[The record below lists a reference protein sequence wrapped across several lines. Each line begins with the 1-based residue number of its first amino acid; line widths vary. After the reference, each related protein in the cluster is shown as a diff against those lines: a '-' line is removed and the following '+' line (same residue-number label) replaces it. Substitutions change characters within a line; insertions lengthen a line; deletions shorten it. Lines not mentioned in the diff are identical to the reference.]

1 MRRGTLIRLKIPVAP
16 AKTISRRDSD
26 SLSSLDLSDESGYS
40 GVEDITGSDDDEEDV
55 EAAEEEHILSNELQ
69 HVAQSSPRPDEEDED
84 EEEEEEEDD
93 DENDDADDEA
103 PVDDEA
109 GDYEGDDD
117 VEESASWD
125 GFPSDSDQPDID
137 ENITGIP
144 APTVQQRRVRFDV
157 PDSDDDDTETDED
170 TAYGFFPDLF
180 VDKSTLDPSFRLE
193 VDQNSDD
200 DSDAYWDHYGSSS
213 TIGTVFEEEGSDF
226 EALVNAIEEEEA
238 EQEDDDDDSTPVAT
252 PMTQNDISVSISTPA
267 SPEKDEVSLDGYQT
281 DGDTTDEEEPAP
293 KPIRRKTRRDF
304 VEDASETSDVEI
316 IKGRRGQPRVGRFSL
331 DKSSKKPI
339 AMVNPRTGKLMIFT
353 THRSLKR
360 GLDLSPEQFKLSFF
374 DQAQSSPILGNPGNI
389 MMSGMISNT
398 FGDFMNTHA
407 VGPAEAWYAQV
418 SESNTFGDTSGSE
431 DPTFDEEEKNLKM
444 EDFLDIDDDS
454 DSSDEQQEVDKDDGD
469 EILCTPARP
478 TTSSSDLTS
487 LLDHF
492 EHNSNLVGAFRR
504 DQAHHRLITRNKATH
519 DSLAF
524 SGPYFEGTLRGIK
537 DGRIATANV
546 PISPLRRRKKMPE
559 FASSPLS
566 SSIKRKASSE
576 HRTGHKKQRSIP
588 DVGPLRL

>member
-1 MRRGTLIRLKIPVAP
+1 MRQGTMIRLKIPVTP
-16 AKTISRRDSD
+16 VKNKSRRDSD

-55 EAAEEEHILSNELQ
+55 EAAEEEHILSDELH
-69 HVAQSSPRPDEEDED
+69 HVTRSSPRPDLQDD
-84 EEEEEEEDD
+84 EEADDDDEALGDDEGGDYEEDD
-93 DENDDADDEA
+93 DDAEDNI
-103 PVDDEA
+103 
-109 GDYEGDDD
+109 
-117 VEESASWD
+117 SWD
-125 GFPSDSDQPDID
+125 GLPSEPEQIEID
-137 ENITGIP
+137 DP
-144 APTVQQRRVRFDV
+144 ANLQVPTVQRRVRFDV
-157 PDSDDDDTETDED
+157 PESDDDEDTETDEE

-180 VDKSTLDPSFRLE
+180 VDKSKLDPSFRQE
-193 VDQNSDD
+193 VDHNSDD
-200 DSDAYWDHYGSSS
+200 DSDAYWDHYGTSN

-226 EALVNAIEEEEA
+226 EALMNVVEE
-238 EQEDDDDDSTPVAT
+238 DDSTPVAT
-252 PMTQNDISVSISTPA
+252 PMTPNAMSTAISTPVA

-281 DGDTTDEEEPAP
+281 DGETTDEEEPVP
-293 KPIRRKTRRDF
+293 RPIRRKTRRDSA
-304 VEDASETSDVEI
+304 EEASETSDVEI

-360 GLDLSPEQFKLSFF
+360 GLDLSPEQFKFPFF
-374 DQAQSSPILGNPGNI
+374 DQTQSSPILGNPGNI
-389 MMSGMISNT
+389 MMSGMISSNT

-407 VGPAEAWYAQV
+407 VGPAEAWYAQMPD
-418 SESNTFGDTSGSE
+418 SNEYGDSSGSE
-431 DPTFDEEEKNLKM
+431 SQVVDDEEKSLRI
-444 EDFLDIDDDS
+444 EDFLEIEDDS
-454 DSSDEQQEVDKDDGD
+454 DSSDNQEFEKDDGD
-469 EILCTPARP
+469 EILCTPGRP
-478 TTSSSDLTS
+478 TTSSSDVTS

-504 DQAHHRLITRNKATH
+504 DQAHHRLITRSKATH

-546 PISPLRRRKKMPE
+546 PISPLRRRKKMTE

-566 SSIKRKASSE
+566 SSTKRKASSD
-576 HRTGHKKQRSIP
+576 HRMGHKKQRSLP
-588 DVGPLRL
+588 DVGPLHL